1 MSTSL
6 PPELLNQ
13 LHPTKTLPTF
23 DAEKIQVTSKYW
35 WQCSRGHEW
44 EAKVVHRLNGTGCP
58 YCSNRKVI
66 PGFNDLASVSPAL
79 GKEWHPT
86 RNLSKEGGI
95 LSSSE
100 IPFGSGRRAVW
111 QCSKK
116 HIWEATVD
124 ERFRRGNGCPY
135 CSGRYAISGETD
147 LATKFPEIASEWHP
161 TKNGDVVPSHVTAH
175 SSKKYWWLGACSHEW
190 ETTIAKR
197 SIGRGCPYCAF
208 QKVLKGFNDL
218 ATTHPEI
225 AKTWHPIRNRDLAP
239 DMFIGSGRDKI
250 WWQCS
255 EGHEW
260 ETTINARKTGSD
272 CHYCTGQKAI
282 TGVNDLATLDP
293 ILLSEWHPT
302 KNGEL
307 TPDKVTIG
315 SNRKVWWLGACGH
328 EWEAVINGRAKE
340 GRRYGCPKCPTMVSQ
355 AEKDIAEFV
364 QGLLPDVLIEF
375 GARKVIKGTELDIYL
390 PALKVAIEF
399 NGLYWHSEDVRPD
412 RNYHYTKWLAC
423 QEAGIQLVQ
432 VWADDWERSPELVK
446 NMLAYKLGVSSG
458 VRVLARETR
467 AVELS
472 KEAAGEFL
480 EAYHIQGNVV
490 GRVRVGLMAM
500 VDGVDTLVAVMV
512 LKNEPGSGGREL
524 NLHRFAT
531 SVQVVGGFTK
541 LLKFVERSYPEVEG
555 VVTFSDNALS
565 DGGLYEG
572 NGFVKVKD
580 VAPDYMYIYKGV
592 RSHKFNFRLKSFRN
606 NSELLFEDGLTEGEL
621 ASLNKL
627 RRIWDA
633 GKVKWRKSFR

>member
-1 MSTSL
+1 MSFIL
-6 PPELLNQ
+6 PPYLVTQ
-13 LHPTKTLPTF
+13 F
-23 DAEKIQVTSKYW
+23 DTENNSVDISEIMVSSKVW
-35 WQCSRGHEW
+35 WQCEKGHKW
-44 EAKVVHRLNGTGCP
+44 EASVWSRINSNSNCP
-58 YCSNRKVI
+58 YCGNRKI
-66 PGFNDLASVSPAL
+66 LKGFNDLAS
-79 GKEWHPT
+79 
-86 RNLSKEGGI
+86 
-95 LSSSE
+95 
-100 IPFGSGRRAVW
+100 RA
-111 QCSKK
+111 
-116 HIWEATVD
+116 
-124 ERFRRGNGCPY
+124 
-135 CSGRYAISGETD
+135 
-147 LATKFPEIASEWHP
+147 PELASEWHP
-161 TKNGDVVPSHVTAH
+161 TKNLSKNGDILTAEEVAYKSGYRAWWQCERGHEWNVTVDGRFRTKSRCPYCSGSRIIPGESDFATLNPTVAAEWH
-175 SSKKYWWLGACSHEW
+175 PTKNGSLLASQVAPTHQGKVWWLGACGHEW
-190 ETTIAKR
+190 ETTPEKR
-197 SIGRGCPYCAF
+197 KLGRGCPYCAF
-208 QKVLKGFNDL
+208 QRLLKGFNDL

-225 AKTWHPIRNRDLAP
+225 AKTWHPTKNGDLTPDQVIGGNREKL
-239 DMFIGSGRDKI
+239 
-250 WWQCS
+250 WWQC
-255 EGHEW
+255 EKGHEW
-260 ETTINARKTGSD
+260 EASINKRKIGRG
-272 CHYCTGQKAI
+272 CHYCTGQKTLA
-282 TGVNDLATLDP
+282 GYNDLNSLNSSVA
-293 ILLSEWHPT
+293 SEWHPT
-302 KNGEL
+302 KNGDL
-307 TPDKVTIG
+307 TPDQVTSG
-315 SNRKVWWLGACGH
+315 ANRKVWWLGACGH
-328 EWEAVINGRAKE
+328 EWEAYIRERARAHKT
-340 GRRYGCPKCPTMVSQ
+340 GCPKCPTMVSQ

-390 PALKVAIEF
+390 PALKIAIEF

-480 EAYHIQGNVV
+480 EAYHIQGNIV

-580 VAPDYMYIYKGV
+580 IAPDYMYIYKGV